1 MSRSRLYH
9 QAFYNLLYASCFIF
23 YNVLNPL
30 RRRHSDTVLKH
41 KFLSSIWRT
50 RISFL
55 LSMIDYA
62 CITDKKKSFS
72 QTETIPLLDFDFHGL
87 YFPMLHLKN
96 NTLLLANSLNS
107 LPWASC

>member
-41 KFLSSIWRT
+41 KFTVLGNLSVV
-50 RISFL
+50 
-55 LSMIDYA
+55 
-62 CITDKKKSFS
+62 
-72 QTETIPLLDFDFHGL
+72 E
-87 YFPMLHLKN
+87 
-96 NTLLLANSLNS
+96 LLLQRRTWRQKAVL
-107 LPWASC
+107 

>member
-50 RISFL
+50 WLSFL
-55 LSMIDYA
+55 LSVIDYA
-62 CITDKKKSFS
+62 CITDKKNHFLK
-72 QTETIPLLDFDFHGL
+72 PKLFHCSILTFTG
-87 YFPMLHLKN
+87 YIFRCC
-96 NTLLLANSLNS
+96 T
-107 LPWASC
+107 